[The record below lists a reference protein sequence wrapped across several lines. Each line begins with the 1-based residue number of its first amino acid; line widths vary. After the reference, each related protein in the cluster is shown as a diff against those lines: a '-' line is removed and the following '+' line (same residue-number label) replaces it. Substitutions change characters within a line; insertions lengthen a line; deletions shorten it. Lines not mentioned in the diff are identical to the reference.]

1 MTLRDEKISLDH
13 NLDHYRYD
21 ARHWP
26 AQGHARFIDYNF
38 VQGIDFAY
46 RCPSWQFEMLDAY
59 GLSGKCNIV
68 YQLLQGDLDYASP
81 TLLEVA
87 YQCFL
92 CGSCDVAGKR
102 NSDFELQMMLE
113 SLRVRL
119 VEKGHGPLPAHQ
131 SVTGVIEQSG
141 NRFGYAADTRH
152 AWVRDE
158 APPTDKADLLY
169 FVGDLH
175 AYEDKAAARAT
186 AVIIK
191 RAGLDYMLLADEID
205 CGEYMLM
212 TGQLEKA
219 RGVAETVLKRL
230 RQSGAATVVFSDAE
244 VYKAVKVDYPKML
257 GIATADLGFECKHI
271 VELVDAWL
279 TEGRLK
285 FVEPVEMKVTYHD
298 PDGLGRM
305 SEPWTPWQGERVKWG
320 VFNPTR
326 IMRRAAHGVYD
337 APRGILRAIPGLELV
352 EMVRHHENAFSV
364 SGGGG
369 ADAFPNFA
377 AWAAAE
383 RMREAA
389 ETGAEALVTA
399 DAAAMLALNDAAE
412 GLAVYDI
419 TELITRALG

>member
-1 MTLRDEKISLDH
+1 MTVREEKISLDH
-13 NLDHYRYD
+13 NLDHYRYE

-68 YQLLQGDLDYASP
+68 YQLLQGDLDEASP
-81 TLLEVA
+81 TLREVA
-87 YQCFL
+87 YKCFL

-102 NSDFELQMMLE
+102 NSDFEMQLMLE

-119 VEKGHGPLPAHQ
+119 VENGHGPLPAHQ
-131 SVTGVIEQSG
+131 SVTDVIEQSG
-141 NRFGYAADTRH
+141 NRFGYARDSRH

-158 APPTDKADLLY
+158 APPSDKADLLY
-169 FVGDLH
+169 IVGDLH
-175 AYEDKAAARAT
+175 AYEEKSAARAT

-212 TGQLEKA
+212 TGQLAKA
-219 RGVAETVLKRL
+219 RAVAEANLARFRK
-230 RQSGAATVVFSDAE
+230 SGAKTIVFSDAE

-257 GIATADLGFECKHI
+257 GIDTADLGFECKHI

-285 FVEPVEMKVTYHD
+285 FSQPVEMKVTYHD
-298 PDGLGRM
+298 PDGLGRQ
-305 SEPWTPWQGERVKWG
+305 SESWTPWQGARVKWG
-320 VFNPTR
+320 IFEPTR

-337 APRGILRAIPGLELV
+337 APRNVLRAIPGLELV

-364 SGGGG
+364 SGAGA

-389 ETGAEALVTA
+389 ATGAEAIVTA
-399 DAAAMLALNDAAE
+399 DAAAKMNLEEEANGMQVL
-412 GLAVYDI
+412 DI
-419 TELITRALG
+419 TELITQALG

>member
-1 MTLRDEKISLDH
+1 MTVRDEKISLDH
-13 NLDHYRYD
+13 NLAHYRYE

-46 RCPSWQFEMLDAY
+46 RCPSWQFEMMDAY

-68 YQLLQGDLDYASP
+68 YQLLQGDLDVTSP
-81 TLLEVA
+81 TLREVA
-87 YQCFL
+87 YKCFL

-102 NSDFELQMMLE
+102 NSDFEMQMMLE

-119 VEKGHGPLPAHQ
+119 VDKGYGPLPAHQ
-131 SVTGVIEQSG
+131 SVTNVIEQSG
-141 NRFGYAADTRH
+141 NRFGYAADNRH

-158 APPTDKADLLY
+158 APPADKADLLY
-169 FVGDLH
+169 IVGDLH
-175 AYEDKAAARAT
+175 AYEEKSAARAT
-186 AVIIK
+186 ALIIK
-191 RAGLDYMLLADEID
+191 RAGLDYMLLKEEID

-212 TGQLEKA
+212 TGQLAKA
-219 RGVAETVLKRL
+219 KAVAEANLALFRK
-230 RQSGAATVVFSDAE
+230 SGAKTIVFSDAE

-271 VELVDAWL
+271 VELVEVWL

-285 FVEPVEMKVTYHD
+285 FSQPVEMKVTYHD
-298 PDGLGRM
+298 PDGLGRQ

-320 VFNPTR
+320 VFAPTR
-326 IMRRAAHGVYD
+326 IMRRAAHGIYD
-337 APRGILRAIPGLELV
+337 APRNVLRAIPGLELV

-364 SGGGG
+364 SGAGA

-377 AWAAAE
+377 AWAASE

-389 ETGAEALVTA
+389 ATGAEAIVTA
-399 DAAAMLALNDAAE
+399 DAAAKMNLEEEADGMQVL
-412 GLAVYDI
+412 DI
-419 TELITRALG
+419 TELITQALG